1 MSLTQEQI
9 DIVKS
14 TVPILKVHGET
25 ITTTFYR
32 NVLNAHPELRNIF
45 SLRSQQ
51 TGAQQSALAKAV
63 FAYASYID
71 DLPRL
76 THAVERI
83 AHKHASLFI
92 QPEHYPI
99 VGKYLVAAF
108 AEVLGDALTDEVT
121 QAWIAAYNQLADVF
135 IQREA
140 QLYKEA
146 GDWDSWRKF
155 KIAKKA
161 AENSTV
167 TNLELVPVDGKALP
181 TYLPGQYISLQIPV
195 PEAGGLVQSRQYS
208 LAAAPAAACDRYCI
222 SVKREETTLD
232 TATSEEL
239 ATGKV
244 PGLISN
250 LLLGRYSEGDIVE
263 LSPPHGEFFVD
274 ASDPSAVSK
283 PLVLL
288 SAGVGAAPLVAI
300 LDSVLDSPSAARLIS
315 WIHMARSSDT
325 ACYTKHVREVAAKH
339 PGVRCKIAL
348 KNVQPQDVQ
357 GEAYDVSGRL
367 DLAAL
372 VDEEGLLHLEDVAA
386 EYYIC
391 GPEPWMVELRSWLTS
406 RGVQVERQHLEL
418 FKTGD
423 V

>member
-9 DIVKS
+9 AIVKS
-14 TVPILKVHGET
+14 TVPILQIHGET

-32 NVLNAHPELRNIF
+32 NVLRDHPELRNIF

-76 THAVERI
+76 AHAVERI
-83 AHKHASLFI
+83 AHKHTSLFI
-92 QPEHYPI
+92 KPEHYPI

-108 AEVLGDALTDEVT
+108 AEVLGDALTDEVAA
-121 QAWIAAYNQLADVF
+121 AWIAAYNQLANVF

-146 GDWDSWRKF
+146 GDWDTWRKF
-155 KIAKKA
+155 KIAKKQ

-195 PEAGGLVQSRQYS
+195 PEAGDLVQSRQYS
-208 LAAAPAAACDRYCI
+208 LASAPAAAHDRYCI

-232 TATSEEL
+232 TATTEEL
-239 ATGKV
+239 VTGKI

-250 LLLGRYSEGDIVE
+250 LLLGRYNEGDIVE

-274 ASDPSAVSK
+274 ASDTSAVSK

-288 SAGVGAAPLVAI
+288 SAGIGAAPLVAI
-300 LDSVLDSPSAARLIS
+300 LDSVIDSPSAARPIS
-315 WIHMARSSDT
+315 WIHTARSSDT
-325 ACYTKHVREVAAKH
+325 ACYTKHIRDVAAKH
-339 PGVRCKIAL
+339 QGVRCKVVL
-348 KNVQPQDVQ
+348 KNIQPQDVE
-357 GEAYDVSGRL
+357 GETYDISGRL
-367 DLAAL
+367 DLSTL
-372 VDEEGLLHLEDVAA
+372 IDKERLLYLDDVAA

-391 GPEPWMVELRSWLTS
+391 GPEPWMVEVRSWLVS
-406 RGVQVERQHLEL
+406 KGVPLERQHLEL